1 MLKIIKPRTR
11 RERKFEEQQ
20 AVLDVIDRT
29 QAVIEFATDGT
40 ILKANKNF
48 LETLGYELSEIEGHH
63 HSMFVKAEDAQSA
76 DYATFWSGLAS
87 GEYYSDRFERVSKSG
102 EPVWIQAT
110 YAPVFDS
117 EGKVRKVIK
126 IATDVSD
133 ASARQE
139 AMDGIL
145 TGLEAISQ
153 GDLRHRVEVSDIKEL
168 STLGA
173 TFNAAIEKL
182 EQVVLS
188 VKQVAS
194 TVSAAAD
201 GIEGSSGE
209 LSSRTESQA
218 ATLEETAA
226 AVEELSSAVNSSA
239 NLAQDVKGIA
249 DTAQRT
255 AKDSNKVMDRA
266 VDAMEAI
273 KQSSEEIGSIVSLI
287 DDISFQTNLL
297 ALNAAVEAARAGE
310 AGRGFS
316 VVAAEVRT
324 LAQRSGSAAG
334 EIKKLIERS
343 SSQVHSGVDVVAQV
357 GQELQT
363 IIGGASD
370 ISERIGHIASG
381 AKEQAAALQE
391 INVGIGQLDQ
401 VTQRNA
407 AMVEETSAVSLDL
420 SHNARLLQQRVATFK
435 VGGDAGQGT
444 VRAVQATPETPLQTH
459 RPAA

>member
-226 AVEELSSAVNSSA
+226 AVA
-239 NLAQDVKGIA
+239 
-249 DTAQRT
+249 
-255 AKDSNKVMDRA
+255 
-266 VDAMEAI
+266 
-273 KQSSEEIGSIVSLI
+273 
-287 DDISFQTNLL
+287 
-297 ALNAAVEAARAGE
+297 
-310 AGRGFS
+310 
-316 VVAAEVRT
+316 
-324 LAQRSGSAAG
+324 
-334 EIKKLIERS
+334 
-343 SSQVHSGVDVVAQV
+343 
-357 GQELQT
+357 
-363 IIGGASD
+363 
-370 ISERIGHIASG
+370 
-381 AKEQAAALQE
+381 
-391 INVGIGQLDQ
+391 
-401 VTQRNA
+401 
-407 AMVEETSAVSLDL
+407 
-420 SHNARLLQQRVATFK
+420 
-435 VGGDAGQGT
+435 
-444 VRAVQATPETPLQTH
+444 
-459 RPAA
+459 

>member
-1 MLKIIKPRTR
+1 
-11 RERKFEEQQ
+11 
-20 AVLDVIDRT
+20 
-29 QAVIEFATDGT
+29 
-40 ILKANKNF
+40 
-48 LETLGYELSEIEGHH
+48 
-63 HSMFVKAEDAQSA
+63 
-76 DYATFWSGLAS
+76 
-87 GEYYSDRFERVSKSG
+87 
-102 EPVWIQAT
+102 
-110 YAPVFDS
+110 
-117 EGKVRKVIK
+117 
-126 IATDVSD
+126 
-133 ASARQE
+133 
-139 AMDGIL
+139 
-145 TGLEAISQ
+145 
-153 GDLRHRVEVSDIKEL
+153 
-168 STLGA
+168 
-173 TFNAAIEKL
+173 
-182 EQVVLS
+182 VVLS

-226 AVEELSSAVNSSA
+226 AVEELSSAVYSSA
-239 NLAQDVKGIA
+239 NLAQDVKDIA

-370 ISERIGHIASG
+370 ISERIGHIANG

-435 VGGDAGQGT
+435 VGGDAWQGT
-444 VRAVQATPETPLQTH
+444 VRAVRPPPEAPLQTH